1 MDRAINGGRQFID
14 AHQQFTGAMGHH
26 AMNPLHGAAQAVSHG
41 VQSLTDRLPQ
51 GNPVRQI
58 VGETVAS
65 DDAALRQR
73 EADYQ
78 ARVPD
83 SMASYAGAAAGEVV
97 PFAVGARS
105 EEHTSE
111 LQSLMRNSYAVFCLK
126 KKNKQKKK
134 RIYQKKE
141 KIIKR
146 IKNNRIMII

>member
-1 MDRAINGGRQFID
+1 MCLVFCKDTATTELYTYLHTRARHAALPIY
-14 AHQQFTGAMGHH
+14 H
-26 AMNPLHGAAQAVSHG
+26 AMNPLHGAAKAVIHG

-51 GNPVRQI
+51 GKPVRQI

-97 PFAVGARS
+97 PFAVGAPARLDRKS
-105 EEHTSE
+105 
-111 LQSLMRNSYAVFCLK
+111 VV
-126 KKNKQKKK
+126 
-134 RIYQKKE
+134 
-141 KIIKR
+141 
-146 IKNNRIMII
+146 

>member
-65 DDAALRQR
+65 DEAALRQR

-83 SMASYAGAAAGEVV
+83 SMASYAGSAAGEVV
-97 PFAVGARS
+97 PFAVGGPARLPQATGATVDRKS
-105 EEHTSE
+105 GGSG
-111 LQSLMRNSYAVFCLK
+111 
-126 KKNKQKKK
+126 K
-134 RIYQKKE
+134 RVSV
-141 KIIKR
+141 R
-146 IKNNRIMII
+146 V

>member
-97 PFAVGARS
+97 DRKSVVSGKRVS
-105 EEHTSE
+105 VRVDLGGRRIIKKTKI
-111 LQSLMRNSYAVFCLK
+111 LK
-126 KKNKQKKK
+126 KH
-134 RIYQKKE
+134 
-141 KIIKR
+141 
-146 IKNNRIMII
+146 